1 MKFVKTLCATLA
13 LSVAA
18 TAAFGHHSTNGIYDE
33 TKEVELTGKVIS
45 WKFINPHPTLK
56 LAVKDASGADVEWD
70 VSYGGSAVTHLVR
83 RGYTADT
90 FKPGDVIKVKGFAA
104 LLAGAHGL
112 LMERNNPT
120 REDGSPIIAEQ
131 QRPAQ

>member
-1 MKFVKTLCATLA
+1 MKFVKTLCATIA

-18 TAAFGHHSTNGIYDE
+18 TAAFAHHSTNGIYDE
-33 TKEVELTGKVIS
+33 TKEVELTGRVIS

-56 LAVKDASGADVEWD
+56 LAVKDASGQEVEWD

-90 FKPGDVIKVKGFAA
+90 FKPGDVIKVKGFQA
-104 LLAGAHGL
+104 LLEGAHGL

-120 REDGSPIIAEQ
+120 HEDGSPIIAPRE
-131 QRPAQ
+131 

>member
-1 MKFVKTLCATLA
+1 MKLVKSLCVTVA
-13 LSVAA
+13 LGVASVAA
-18 TAAFGHHSTNGIYDE
+18 FAHHSTNGIYDE
-33 TKEVELTGKVIS
+33 TKEVELTGRVIS

-56 LAVKDASGADVEWD
+56 LAVKDASGQEVEWD

-90 FKPGDVIKVKGFAA
+90 FKPGDMITVKGFQA
-104 LLAGAHGL
+104 LLEGAHGL

-120 REDGSPIIAEQ
+120 YADGSPIIKQ
-131 QRPAQ
+131 Q

>member
-1 MKFVKTLCATLA
+1 MKLVKSLFTTLA
-13 LSVAA
+13 ISVAA
-18 TAAFGHHSTNGIYDE
+18 TAAFAHHSTNGIYDE
-33 TKEVELTGKVIS
+33 TKEVELTGRVIS

-56 LAVKDASGADVEWD
+56 LAVKDASGAEVEWD

-90 FKPGDVIKVKGFAA
+90 FKAGEVIKVKGFAA
-104 LLAGAHGL
+104 LLEGAHGL

-120 REDGSPIIAEQ
+120 HEDGSPIIAPRE
-131 QRPAQ
+131 